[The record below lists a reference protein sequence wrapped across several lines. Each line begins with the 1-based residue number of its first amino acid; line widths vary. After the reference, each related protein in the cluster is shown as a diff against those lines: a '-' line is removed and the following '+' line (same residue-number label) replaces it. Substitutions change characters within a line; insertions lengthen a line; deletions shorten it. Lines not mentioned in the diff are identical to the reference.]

1 MLLKTAL
8 RRELANL
15 AGVVF
20 SALFTIL
27 VTTMLVRMLGRAA
40 SGRVDTASVLPLLA
54 FSTVNYLSVLLVL
67 TLYCAVLIAFT
78 RAWRDSEMVIWQANG
93 LSIASWIRPVLG
105 FALPFA
111 LLIGL
116 LSLVVAPWA
125 NVQSGE
131 YQARFEQRQDISRVA
146 AGQFRESAAGTR
158 VFFVESLD
166 DEQTEVRNVF
176 VTQQRDEQL
185 MVLVSASGRVVV
197 QPDDE
202 RFLVLERGRRY
213 DGAAAQGELRMM
225 SFDRYGLRLEPQ
237 GAEATTRSA
246 KALTTAELIASPTPR
261 NRGELVWR
269 IAQPVSAL
277 LLALLAIPLAS
288 VNPRM
293 GRSINLVI
301 ALLIYVT
308 YNNLMTLT
316 QAWVAQER
324 MPFWLGV
331 WIVHAGLALIA
342 GWMFFTRTR
351 LPWRSP
357 WRWLPRRSL
366 RSRRAS

>member
-8 RRELANL
+8 RRELGSL

-40 SGRVDTASVLPLLA
+40 TGRVDPASVLPLLA
-54 FSTVNYLSVLLVL
+54 FSTVNYLSILLVL
-67 TLYCAVLIAFT
+67 TLYCAILIAFT
-78 RAWRDSEMVIWQANG
+78 RAWRDAEMVIWQANG
-93 LSIASWIRPVLG
+93 LSIAAWIRPVMG

-111 LLIGL
+111 VLVGI
-116 LSLVVAPWA
+116 LSLVIAPWA

-131 YQARFEQRQDISRVA
+131 YQSRFEQRQDISRAA
-146 AGQFRESAAGTR
+146 AGQFRESAGGNR

-176 VTQQRDEQL
+176 VTQQKGDDL
-185 MVLVSASGRVVV
+185 TIVVSSSGRILVL
-197 QPDDE
+197 PDEE
-202 RFLVLERGRRY
+202 RFLVLEQGRRY
-213 DGAAAQGELRMM
+213 DGAPSAGDFRMM

-237 GAEATTRSA
+237 ERSSATRST
-246 KALTTAELIASPTPR
+246 KALGTLDLIADPTPR
-261 NRGELVWR
+261 NLGELTWR
-269 IAQPVSAL
+269 VAQPVSAI

-301 ALLIYVT
+301 ALLIYVV

-324 MPFWLGV
+324 LPFSIGV
-331 WIVHAGLALIA
+331 WASHACIA
-342 GWMFFTRTR
+342 VVVGWMYFTRTR
-351 LPWRSP
+351 LPRRSL
-357 WRWLPRRSL
+357 WRWLPA
-366 RSRRAS
+366 RSRRAA

>member
-1 MLLKTAL
+1 MLLKSAL
-8 RRELANL
+8 RRELGNL

-27 VTTMLVRMLGRAA
+27 ATTMLVRMLGRAA

-78 RAWRDSEMVIWQANG
+78 RAWRDSEMVIWQASG
-93 LSIASWIRPVLG
+93 IGMVAWIRPVLG

-111 LLIGL
+111 VLVGL

-125 NVQSGE
+125 NVQSAE
-131 YQARFEQRQDISRVA
+131 YQSSFEQRQDISRVA
-146 AGQFRESAAGTR
+146 AGQFRESAGGNR

-166 DEQTEVRNVF
+166 NEQTRVRNVF
-176 VTQQRDEQL
+176 VTQRKGDAL
-185 MVLVSASGRVVV
+185 TVLVSASGQVV
-197 QPDDE
+197 QLPDDE

-213 DGAAAQGELRMM
+213 DGTPIGGDFRMM

-237 GAEATTRSA
+237 DSGTTTRSS
-246 KALTTAELIASPTPR
+246 KALGTLELLADPTSR
-261 NRGELVWR
+261 NLGELVWR
-269 IAQPVSAL
+269 IAQPVSAV
-277 LLALLAIPLAS
+277 LLALLAIPMAA

-301 ALLIYVT
+301 ALLVYVV

-316 QAWVAQER
+316 QAWVAQGR
-324 MPFWLGV
+324 LPFSVGV
-331 WIVHAGLALIA
+331 WIVHACLALIT
-342 GWMFFTRTR
+342 GWMFLARSR
-351 LPWRSP
+351 LPRRSV
-357 WRWLPRRSL
+357 WRWLPRR
-366 RSRRAS
+366 RRRPT

>member
-8 RRELANL
+8 RRELGSL

-20 SALFTIL
+20 AALFTIL
-27 VTTMLVRMLGRAA
+27 VTTTLVRMLGRAA
-40 SGRVDTASVLPLLA
+40 SGRVDPASVLPLLA

-78 RAWRDSEMVIWQANG
+78 RAWRDSEMVIWQSNG
-93 LSIASWIRPVLG
+93 LSIVSWIRPVMG

-111 LLIGL
+111 VLVGI
-116 LSLVVAPWA
+116 LSLVIAPWA
-125 NVQSGE
+125 NVQSSE
-131 YQARFEQRQDISRVA
+131 YQSRFEQRQDISRVA
-146 AGQFRESAAGTR
+146 AGQFRESAGGNR

-176 VTQQRDEQL
+176 VTQQRGAEL
-185 MVLVSASGRVVV
+185 TIVVSASGQVLTM
-197 QPDDE
+197 PDQE
-202 RFLVLERGRRY
+202 RFLVLEQGRRY
-213 DGAAAQGELRMM
+213 DGAAAAGDFRMM

-237 GAEATTRSA
+237 ESGSAARST
-246 KALTTAELIASPTPR
+246 KALNTLDLIADPTPR
-261 NRGELVWR
+261 HLGELLWR
-269 IAQPVSAL
+269 IAQPVSAV

-293 GRSINLVI
+293 GRSANLVI
-301 ALLIYVT
+301 ALLIYVV

-324 MPFWLGV
+324 IPFSIGV
-331 WIVHAGLALIA
+331 WIAHAGVALVA
-342 GWMFFTRTR
+342 AWMYYTRTR
-351 LPWRSP
+351 LP
-357 WRWLPRRSL
+357 RRSL
-366 RSRRAS
+366 WRLLPARSRRPA

>member
-8 RRELANL
+8 RRELGSL

-20 SALFTIL
+20 AALFTIL
-27 VTTMLVRMLGRAA
+27 VTTTLVRMLGRAA

-54 FSTVNYLSVLLVL
+54 FTTVNYLSILLVL

-78 RAWRDSEMVIWQANG
+78 RAWRDAEMVIWQANG
-93 LSIASWIRPVLG
+93 LSIAAWIRPVMG

-111 LLIGL
+111 VLVGI
-116 LSLVVAPWA
+116 LSLVIAPWA

-131 YQARFEQRQDISRVA
+131 YQTRFEQRQDISRVA
-146 AGQFRESAAGTR
+146 AGQFRESAGGNR

-166 DEQTEVRNVF
+166 NEQTEVRSIF
-176 VTQQRDEQL
+176 VTQQKGDEL
-185 MVLVSASGRVVV
+185 TVVVATSGRILAL
-197 QPDDE
+197 PDAE

-213 DGAAAQGELRMM
+213 DGAPSAGDFRMM
-225 SFDRYGLRLEPQ
+225 SFDRYGLRLEPRESSS
-237 GAEATTRSA
+237 ATRST
-246 KALTTAELIASPTPR
+246 KALGTLELIADPTPR
-261 NRGELVWR
+261 NLGELLWR
-269 IAQPVSAL
+269 IAQPVSAV

-301 ALLIYVT
+301 ALLIYVV

-324 MPFWLGV
+324 MPFSIGV
-331 WIVHAGLALIA
+331 WVAHGGVALVA

-351 LPWRSP
+351 LPRRSL
-357 WRWLPRRSL
+357 WRWLPA
-366 RSRRAS
+366 RSRRSA

>member
-1 MLLKTAL
+1 MLLKSAL
-8 RRELANL
+8 RRELGSL

-40 SGRVDTASVLPLLA
+40 TGRVDPASVLPLLA
-54 FSTVNYLSVLLVL
+54 FSTVNYLSILLVL
-67 TLYCAVLIAFT
+67 TLYCAILIAFT
-78 RAWRDSEMVIWQANG
+78 RAWRDSEMVVWQASG
-93 LSIASWIRPVLG
+93 LSIASWIRPVMG

-111 LLIGL
+111 VLIGI
-116 LSLVVAPWA
+116 LSLIIAPWA

-131 YQARFEQRQDISRVA
+131 YQSRFEQRQDISRVA
-146 AGQFRESAAGTR
+146 AGQFRESAGGNR

-176 VTQQRDEQL
+176 VTQQKGENL
-185 MVLVSASGRVVV
+185 TVVVSASGHVLTL
-197 QPDDE
+197 PDQE
-202 RFLVLERGRRY
+202 RFLVLEQGRRY
-213 DGAAAQGELRMM
+213 DGATMAGDFRMM

-237 GAEATTRSA
+237 EGSSATRST
-246 KALTTAELIASPTPR
+246 KALGTLDLITDPTSR
-261 NRGELVWR
+261 NLGELLWR
-269 IAQPVSAL
+269 VAQPVSAV

-301 ALLIYVT
+301 ALLIYVV

-324 MPFWLGV
+324 MPFSVGV
-331 WIVHAGLALIA
+331 WIAHGGVALVA

-351 LPWRSP
+351 LPRRSL
-357 WRWLPRRSL
+357 WRWLPT
-366 RSRRAS
+366 RSRRAA